1 MNDMYLVIIVLEV
14 FLIVS
19 MIGPRV
25 IDFFKQKKIRQI
37 EKETAKYEGTFWGVD
52 SHGDDDPN
60 AFVKITYDKTLGHR
74 YWFAN
79 YSIHFM
85 DLTRRRLGYYKII
98 FLPENEK
105 YNNRNAFIVHK
116 KVDEIWTYTKN
127 EAGYIEEI
135 QPLSEDCYYRLSRD
149 NESL

>member
-19 MIGPRV
+19 MIAPRV

-37 EKETAKYEGTFWGVD
+37 EKETAKYEGNFWGVD
-52 SHGDDDPN
+52 TNGDDDPN

-135 QPLSEDCYYRLSRD
+135 QPLSEDCYYRLSPD